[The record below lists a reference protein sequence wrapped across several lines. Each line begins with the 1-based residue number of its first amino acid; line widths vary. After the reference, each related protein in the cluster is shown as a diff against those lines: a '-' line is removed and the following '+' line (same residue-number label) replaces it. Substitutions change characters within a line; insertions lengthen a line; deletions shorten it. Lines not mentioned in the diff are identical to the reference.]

1 MNTPSY
7 LTYATAAAAFV
18 ASSTTRHGGVHGL
31 VATSVPLHHSS
42 RRLENSRGRRSTS
55 LHAYSELDGLRTRR
69 EEIMRRHAPEDAVV
83 DESETSHHAE
93 ESEGR
98 GLEYLADGERDAGN
112 EAGGMYHLILMP
124 S

>member
-83 DESETSHHAE
+83 DESETSQH
-93 ESEGR
+93 ESEEGR
-98 GLEYLADGERDAGN
+98 GLEYLADGERDEGD
-112 EAGGMYHLILMP
+112 AGGMYHLILMP

>member
-18 ASSTTRHGGVHGL
+18 ASSTTRHGSVHGL

-69 EEIMRRHAPEDAVV
+69 EEIMRRHAPEDSTT
-83 DESETSHHAE
+83 DESETPRLE
-93 ESEGR
+93 ESEEGR
-98 GLEYLADGERDAGN
+98 GLEYLADGERDAGDK
-112 EAGGMYHLILMP
+112 EGGMYHLILMP